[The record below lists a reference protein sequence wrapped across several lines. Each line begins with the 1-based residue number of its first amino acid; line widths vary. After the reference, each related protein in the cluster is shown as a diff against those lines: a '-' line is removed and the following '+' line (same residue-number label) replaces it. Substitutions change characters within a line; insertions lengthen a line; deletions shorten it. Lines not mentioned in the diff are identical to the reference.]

1 MKTCRWRERRQV
13 TGKLDASQRRR
24 GITSPPGSA
33 DKKSSDGQHLIKA
46 VDF

>member
-24 GITSPPGSA
+24 GITA

-46 VDF
+46 VDFS

>member
-13 TGKLDASQRRR
+13 TGKWVRRR
-24 GITSPPGSA
+24 GIAGPPGSA
-33 DKKSSDGQHLIKA
+33 DKKSSDGQNVIKA